1 MKKNLQKKGRI
12 KDVLVVALP
21 MLLSMSFD
29 TIMTFADRLFLC
41 FRINPGSKTRL
52 PSRKRSEINTKG
64 CIESIARR
72 CATKPVPQTIAAKS
86 NKVSP
91 SILLSQSGVFF
102 IGRIIVCL
110 RLFWASQVKFF
121 YSGGTLWRSSNP
133 SRLTPTP
140 FSECSESAPTE
151 PASTAIARLA
161 STIGTRSRL
170 SLYLVKQP

>member
-1 MKKNLQKKGRI
+1 MAA
-12 KDVLVVALP
+12 LVVIMP
-21 MLLSMSFD
+21 ICCMLVPANRNMPGMMPGARLCFRISFQCLVWVV
-29 TIMTFADRLFLC
+29 ADRLFLC

-52 PSRKRSEINTKG
+52 PSMKRSEINAKG

-121 YSGGTLWRSSNP
+121 YSGGTL
-133 SRLTPTP
+133 
-140 FSECSESAPTE
+140 
-151 PASTAIARLA
+151 
-161 STIGTRSRL
+161 
-170 SLYLVKQP
+170 